1 MIDWA
6 YFSATSDNLY
16 SHGPSK
22 TAMLTFQF
30 KESFGTFKG
39 ASFKETPLRS
49 PSCKWTHDLWIT
61 RHAVFHFATAITSQA
76 KPNISLE
83 ALNSSIFCSAALQVN
98 IFKDD
103 NWGWKRRRTNW
114 SRGTEEDSRRFDLIE
129 MRLRERERGRA
140 WERKLKMLRESERV
154 RDEDEKRE
162 RESLR
167 EEVEEKINWV
177 IKRSC
182 SLMYVCVSLLL
193 VHNSECVPLGVWGSI
208 CLCVCWCIIVSVCP
222 CVCE

>member
-129 MRLRERERGRA
+129 MRLRERER
-140 WERKLKMLRESERV
+140 ESVREEV
-154 RDEDEKRE
+154 EDVKRE
-162 RESLR
+162 REGERRRWKER
-167 EEVEEKINWV
+167 EREPE
-177 IKRSC
+177 R
-182 SLMYVCVSLLL
+182 
-193 VHNSECVPLGVWGSI
+193 GSWRKDQ
-208 CLCVCWCIIVSVCP
+208 LSH
-222 CVCE
+222 